1 MRWTNRITEAVNVRI
16 NNKIAWR
23 LRSAEAVEYR
33 MVKGRRESGF
43 RKVSSR
49 QEIIVDMIT

>member
-33 MVKGRRESGF
+33 MVEGRRESGF